1 LAGKRLISRPASYG
15 TDSRTPLKITAMPK
29 EKKEINVYQVLYGT
43 SDKELIEAE
52 TILQAEKEAHIN
64 ASIRKTL
71 VIYVKHIL

>member
-1 LAGKRLISRPASYG
+1 
-15 TDSRTPLKITAMPK
+15 MPK